1 MVFKYLFLPWLH
13 VIHPFQ
19 PNQLTTTLKGGFF
32 KCYKCL
38 EFVFDKM
45 HLFIGFCSHCTGWP
59 HKNAL
64 LAHLKQWLFEWF
76 LTFFNWLSH
85 GRFWI
90 KKGPFR
96 EGLTRKKKSVKF
108 HTWGG
113 VRTKLGHFHTFFI
126 FFSFRVP
133 PYLKV
138 K

>member
-13 VIHPFQ
+13 VIPPFQ

-59 HKNAL
+59 QKNAL

-96 EGLTRKKKSVKF
+96 EGLTRKKNKVWNF
-108 HTWGG
+108 TLGG
-113 VRTKLGHFHTFFI
+113 GGGDQDKIGSFSHFFY
-126 FFSFRVP
+126 FFSSGQN
-133 PYLKV
+133 
-138 K
+138 